1 MSACCEPGEELLAT
15 FPGPDVIALAGNPNC
30 GKTTLFNALTG
41 ARQKVGN
48 WPGVTV
54 EKKQGS
60 YIHADRAVTV
70 IDLPGIYSLATPANA
85 PLDETVARRFILDRE
100 ARLIINIV
108 DASNLERNL
117 YLTAQLAEMGL
128 PMVVVL
134 NMMDAAKDDGL
145 TIDVERLRAS
155 LGCPVV
161 PLVARRAE
169 GVVALRSI
177 IERALAEGV
186 RPCARPSFPP
196 LFEAALRRLHPLIED
211 SAQTQALDPRWLA
224 TRLLEGDTSSSRG
237 LPPAARAAAAEA
249 RAAILAET
257 GEEPAMLAAD
267 ARFGFAHELVRQAVS
282 HDRRASATLTDRTD
296 RVVLNRWL
304 GLPIFLAILYV
315 VFLLS
320 INVAGVFVDFFDQAT
335 GALFVDGPAHL
346 LAGLGLPAVVT
357 MLIRA
362 VGAGL
367 QTVST
372 FIPIVGILFLCLTAL
387 EDSGYMAR
395 AAFVMDRSMRTLG
408 LPGKAFLP
416 LILGFGCTVPA
427 VMSTRTLET
436 RDDRLLA
443 TAMAPFMSCGARL
456 PVYALFAAAFFS
468 TGGQNVVFGLYL
480 LGITV
485 AVLTGL
491 ALKSTLLRSEPVSFI
506 MELPH
511 YHLPTLKGLALG
523 MWERL
528 RGFIVDAGK
537 IIVIVVAV
545 LNVFNTIGTDGSL
558 GNEANGRSLL
568 ATVSKTLTPVMAPMG
583 ISEDNWPATV
593 GLFTG
598 IFAKEA
604 VVGTLDTLY
613 STLAGDSGGTD
624 EAFSFTAAMT
634 QAFATIPE
642 NAAALAGQVLD
653 PLGFS
658 VLADSAAE
666 AQGVARATFSAMQD
680 RFDGKMGAL
689 AYLVFILLYVPCSAA
704 MSAIQRE
711 TGTRWALFVVAWSM
725 GLAYGAAVLIYQAA
739 NFSRQPATALVWLI
753 IIPLALAAALA
764 LLRRQGNRRATEASP
779 AAEGRPEAAE

>member
-1 MSACCEPGEELLAT
+1 MTKACCEPGEDLLAA

-30 GKTTLFNALTG
+30 GKTTVFNALTG

-60 YIHADRAVTV
+60 YVHADRAVTV
-70 IDLPGIYSLATPANA
+70 VDLPGIYSLATPENA
-85 PLDETVARRFILDRE
+85 PLDETVARRFILARD
-100 ARLIINIV
+100 ARLIINIL

-128 PMVVVL
+128 PMIVVL

-169 GVVALRSI
+169 GIASLRASI
-177 IERALAEGV
+177 ETALALGV
-186 RPCARPSFPP
+186 RLCARPSFPAA
-196 LFEAALRRLHPLIED
+196 FETALRHLRPLVENT
-211 SAQTQALDPRWLA
+211 AQDHKLDPRFLA
-224 TRLLEGDTSSSRG
+224 TRLIEGDAAFTS
-237 LPPAARAAAAEA
+237 LMPPEAQAAASEA
-249 RAAILAET
+249 RAAITAEADEDA
-257 GEEPAMLAAD
+257 GMIAAD
-267 ARFGFAHELVRQAVS
+267 ARFGFAHELARQTVS
-282 HDRRASATLTDRTD
+282 HDRRISATLTDRVD
-296 RVVLNRWL
+296 RVVLNRWA
-304 GLPIFLAILYV
+304 GLPIFLAVLYL
-315 VFLLS
+315 VFLVS
-320 INVAGVFVDFFDQAT
+320 INGAGVFIDFFDQLA

-346 LAGLGLPAVVT
+346 LSGLGLPALVT

-362 VGAGL
+362 MGAGL
-367 QTVST
+367 QTVAT
-372 FIPIVGILFLCLTAL
+372 FIPIVGLLFLCLTIL

-395 AAFVMDRSMRTLG
+395 AAFIMDRSMRVLG
-408 LPGKAFLP
+408 LPGKSFLP

-427 VMSTRTLET
+427 VMATRTLET
-436 RDDRLLA
+436 REDRLLA

-456 PVYALFAAAFFS
+456 PVYALFAAAFFTS
-468 TGGQNVVFGLYL
+468 GGQNVVFGLYL

-485 AVLTGL
+485 AILTGL
-491 ALKSTLLRSEPVSFI
+491 ALKSTLLRREPVSFI

-523 MWERL
+523 VWERM
-528 RGFIVDAGK
+528 RGFIIDAGK

-545 LNVFNTIGTDGSL
+545 LNIFNTIGSDGSL

-583 ISEDNWPATV
+583 IAEDNWPATV

-613 STLAGDSGGTD
+613 SALAGDVPTD
-624 EAFSFTAAMT
+624 TGPYSFTAAVAS
-634 QAFATIPE
+634 AFATIPE
-642 NAAALAGQVLD
+642 NAKGLLGAILD

-658 VLADSAAE
+658 VLSDTAAE
-666 AQGVARATFSAMQD
+666 AQGVTNGTFAAMQD
-680 RFDGKMGAL
+680 RFDGKAGAL
-689 AYLVFILLYVPCSAA
+689 AYLIFILLYVPCSAA

-711 TGTRWALFVVAWSM
+711 TGTRWALFIVAWSM
-725 GLAYGAAVLIYQAA
+725 ALAYGAAVMVYQAA
-739 NFSRQPATALVWLI
+739 TFAAHPASSLVWLV
-753 IIPLALAAALA
+753 IIPALLAAFLLALRHRG
-764 LLRRQGNRRATEASP
+764 LRRAAQTLPLPG
-779 AAEGRPEAAE
+779 AAE